1 MNGLSRENMIKTKR
15 KYRTM
20 RKTFKLL
27 ALLPMTLFLSQVG
40 MAQCASWE
48 NSEQKEEAENAHV
61 VYRTSFKAKKFDQAY
76 ESWKT
81 AYTIAPAAD
90 GKRTSHFMDGIE
102 IYKHFLK
109 SETDEAKKKEYKAEI
124 VKLYDEAAACVKEG
138 GVSLKCGTGE
148 ECINNKVGQI
158 LGRKGFD
165 MYYTLNSV
173 YSENLAVLDEAVKYG
188 GTKSE
193 YSVLMP
199 YAAIAVY
206 QYQKEL
212 IDAEKARQIHALIQ
226 EIGEAGQ
233 SDPTYGSYYLDALKN
248 ANASF
253 KAIERDIFDCAYFK
267 AKWEPGYR
275 EDPSPQ
281 LAKDLYNQ
289 LKLQGCDDSD
299 ALMAELKKSYEAWAS
314 GVNAQRK
321 AEFEANNPALL
332 ANKAY
337 KAGNYQEAI
346 DKYKEALGGESDATK
361 KAGYHNSIAS
371 ILFRKMKKYGEA
383 RKEARKAI
391 SLRPGWGKPVMMIG
405 DMYAT
410 SASSC
415 GDSWN
420 QRLAVLAAIDKY
432 RQASSDAEFSAE
444 ASKKISKYSRSLPDK
459 AEGHMRSV
467 KAGSM
472 QTVGCWIGEKVK
484 VRFK

>member
-1 MNGLSRENMIKTKR
+1 
-15 KYRTM
+15 M
-20 RKTFKLL
+20 RKILKLL
-27 ALLPMTLFLSQVG
+27 ALLPVALLISHLG
-40 MAQCASWE
+40 LAQCQSWE
-48 NSEQKEEAENAHV
+48 NSDQKDEAENAHV
-61 VYRTSFKAKKFDQAY
+61 VYRSAFKAKNFDLAY
-76 ESWKT
+76 DSWKT
-81 AYTIAPAAD
+81 AYSLAPAAD
-90 GKRTSHFMDGIE
+90 GKRTSHYMDGIE
-102 IYKHFLK
+102 MYKHFLK

-124 VKLYDEAAACVKEG
+124 IKLYDEAIACVKG
-138 GVSLKCGTGE
+138 GGITLKCGDGA
-148 ECINNKVGQI
+148 ECINQKVGQI

-173 YSENLAVLDEAVKYG
+173 YSENLNVLDEAVANG
-188 GTKSE
+188 GAKSE

-206 QYQKEL
+206 QFQKEL
-212 IDAEKARQIHALIQ
+212 IDAEKARAIHAVIQ

-233 SDPTYGSYYLDALKN
+233 SDPTYGSYYSDALQN

-253 KAIERDIFDCAYFK
+253 KAIEREIFDCAYFK
-267 AKWEPGYR
+267 TKWEPGYR
-275 EDPSPQ
+275 ADPSPQ

-299 ALMAELKKSYEAWAS
+299 ALMTELKKSYEVWAT
-314 GVNAQRK
+314 GVNAERK

-346 DKYKEALGGESDATK
+346 DKYEEALSSETDSNK
-361 KAGYHNSIAS
+361 KAGYHTSIAS
-371 ILFRKMKKYGEA
+371 ILFRKMKKYGDARREA
-383 RKEARKAI
+383 KKAI
-391 SLRPGWGKPVMMIG
+391 ALRPNWGKPIMMIG

-410 SASSC
+410 TASSC

-432 RQASSDAEFSAE
+432 RAASKDSEFADE

-459 AEGHMRSV
+459 SEGHMRGV
-467 KAGSM
+467 KPGATE
-472 QTVGCWIGEKVK
+472 TVGCWIAEKVK